1 MEVSNTF
8 GSTTVLLN
16 GTLARLCYKGP
27 VPKVVDPV
35 ERRRELVGA
44 VLRVVRRDGL
54 EQASVR
60 NVAREA
66 GLSMG
71 SLRHYFVSQSELMVF
86 AFRTVIDRIG
96 ARLARLE
103 AEPDPRRRA
112 ERVLAELLP
121 LDDDRRAENEVW
133 LAFTSRA
140 MVDPSLRALRDEGYD
155 ALQAGCRAI
164 LAELSAAGLA
174 PTDVRAEAERLHA
187 WLDGLA
193 VHAAMRPDL
202 YTADK
207 LTAAITYHLDML
219 ATEAAVAPRNQ
230 RPR

>member
-1 MEVSNTF
+1 
-8 GSTTVLLN
+8 
-16 GTLARLCYKGP
+16 
-27 VPKVVDPV
+27 VDPV
-35 ERRRELVGA
+35 ERRHEVVEA
-44 VLRVVRRDGL
+44 VLRLIRRDGL

-86 AFRTVIDRIG
+86 AFRTVIDRIE

-103 AEPDPRRRA
+103 PEPDPRRRA

-140 MVDPSLRALRDEGYD
+140 MVEPSLRALRDEGYD
-155 ALQAGCRAI
+155 ALHAGCRAI
-164 LAELSAAGLA
+164 LTDLSAAGLA
-174 PTDVRAEAERLHA
+174 PTDVGAEAERLHA

-193 VHAAMRPDL
+193 VHAAMR
-202 YTADK
+202 ADIYPAEK
-207 LTAAITYHLDML
+207 LTAAITYHLDGL
-219 ATEAAVAPRNQ
+219 ATEGAVAPRNQ
-230 RPR
+230 RTR